1 MYLATL
7 IDRSS
12 SRNPF
17 VLELHNA
24 SGLLKPLCLK
34 LGIAHVNIN
43 GNDEMDG
50 ENFLKPDLLAD
61 LSLVFSEM
69 HDPLDYLIEYAAKYL
84 GPRYTRDDLLLVSI
98 CDSLFLP
105 RHTPPP
111 TPAPRLR
118 PLVRRLRDG
127 GVVCWVAMCRAFRCR
142 RRPHR
147 HAHRTVRC

>member
-1 MYLATL
+1 MKEYERYLTTL

-69 HDPLDYLIEYAAKYL
+69 HDPLDYLIDYAAKYL
-84 GPRYTRDDLLLVSI
+84 GPLYTRDDLLLVSI

-105 RHTPPP
+105 RHTPPHPGAATTP
-111 TPAPRLR
+111 TCASPA
-118 PLVRRLRDG
+118 
-127 GVVCWVAMCRAFRCR
+127 
-142 RRPHR
+142 
-147 HAHRTVRC
+147 